1 MEKIFENFTTNVLRM
16 NKYVNKIKT
25 FEMKEYGLK
34 AIHVMCIYY
43 LSEHPNGL
51 KAAELAKFTMEDKA
65 AISRGL
71 AQLRDSGYV
80 AYDADKYNAEIRL
93 TEKGVELAK
102 AIAQKSQRA
111 VEASVAPFTEEER
124 VAFYK
129 SMQVISDN
137 LKVYYEKLS
146 GGNP

>member
-1 MEKIFENFTTNVLRM
+1 MEKIFENFTTTVLRL

-25 FEMKEYGLK
+25 YEMKEYGLK

-43 LSEHPNGL
+43 LSENPNGL
-51 KAAELAKFTMEDKA
+51 KAAELTKLTMEDKA

-80 AYDADKYNAEIRL
+80 AYDSDKYNSEIRL
-93 TEKGVELAK
+93 TEKGLELAK

-111 VEASVAPFTEEER
+111 VDESSASFTEEER

-129 SMQVISDN
+129 SMQVIADN

-146 GGNP
+146 GGNL

>member
-1 MEKIFENFTTNVLRM
+1 MEKIFENFTTNILRM

-43 LSEHPNGL
+43 LSENPKGL
-51 KAAELAKFTMEDKA
+51 KAAELAKLTMEDKA

-71 AQLRDSGYV
+71 TQLKGNGYV
-80 AYDADKYNAEIRL
+80 SYDSDKYNAEIRL

-102 AIAQKSQRA
+102 AIAKKSQRA
-111 VEASVAPFTEEER
+111 VDESIAPFTEEER
-124 VAFYK
+124 IAFYK
-129 SMQVISDN
+129 SMQVIADN

-146 GGNP
+146 GGNL